1 VESAHQ
7 VAIVVRGDLAPE
19 LEALVRHRHVWA
31 VRTPETEEVARR
43 VWSEPETQHTDPL
56 TAGLTLFNAGAT
68 AEMSL
73 LSILDTVEL
82 HHGQYSHDPPLG
94 VIEVLGTDAT
104 DAIREALAALD
115 FTQINPSHV
124 GFIALRE
131 VD

>member
-1 VESAHQ
+1 MESAHQ

-43 VWSEPETQHTDPL
+43 VWSGPETQQADPL
-56 TAGLTLFNAGAT
+56 AAGLTLFNGNAT

-82 HHGQYSHDPPLG
+82 HHGQYSHDPPLSI
-94 VIEVLGTDAT
+94 IEVLGTDVT
-104 DAIREALAALD
+104 DAIREALAALE
-115 FTQINPSHV
+115 FTQIHPSHE
-124 GFIALRE
+124 GFTALRE